1 MFTDLQTSI
10 FASKCLILMR
20 LQINNRKPAVMKKTL
35 ILLSILTSFVASAQS
50 IEINPNG
57 GTNASA
63 ILDLKSTT
71 KGFLLPRMTNDQ
83 MRAIPSPA
91 QGLLVFCTNCG
102 TNGDYYFYKGT
113 DWVTLGST
121 TVSVSTSV
129 GPVSANA
136 DEKGATITNG
146 VLNLAPANATKP
158 GIVTATDQTFGG
170 VKTFSS
176 GIIGNVTGNITGN
189 AATVTTNANL
199 TGDVT
204 SIGNAATVVKINGTS
219 LSGLATGLLKN
230 TTGTGVPTIATAGT
244 DYQLPI
250 TLTTTGSGVATL
262 SSNTLNIPNASYTL
276 PTATSSTL
284 GGVKP
289 DGTTILNDN
298 GVISVAPAAGN
309 YLTSSTGVTTFNGS
323 TTGLTPASA
332 TSGAVNLGGVL
343 VGANGGTGVANTG
356 KTITLGGN
364 LTTSGAFNTALTTTA
379 NTAVTLPVTGTLATL
394 AGSETLT
401 NKTLTSPVLTT
412 PNLGT
417 PSAAVLTNATGLPLN
432 AGVTGILPVANGGT
446 GSSSLTANNLLV
458 GNGTGAVL
466 TIAPTT
472 SGNFLVANGTN
483 WISKSI
489 TLSLSATGSDQPI
502 SILPPYLTIR
512 YCIALEGN
520 YPARNGIDPFMG
532 EIEILPYDFAPKG
545 WADCDGSILAVAQ
558 NQALFSLLGNRYG
571 GNGQTSF
578 ALPDLRG
585 RFPIGQGQRPTF
597 SNYQMGQAGGSETKT
612 LEQTNLPVH
621 THTVSYN

>member
-1 MFTDLQTSI
+1 MLSVT
-10 FASKCLILMR
+10 
-20 LQINNRKPAVMKKTL
+20 PA
-35 ILLSILTSFVASAQS
+35 
-50 IEINPNG
+50 
-57 GTNASA
+57 
-63 ILDLKSTT
+63 
-71 KGFLLPRMTNDQ
+71 
-83 MRAIPSPA
+83 
-91 QGLLVFCTNCG
+91 
-102 TNGDYYFYKGT
+102 
-113 DWVTLGST
+113 
-121 TVSVSTSV
+121 
-129 GPVSANA
+129 
-136 DEKGATITNG
+136 
-146 VLNLAPANATKP
+146 
-158 GIVTATDQTFGG
+158 
-170 VKTFSS
+170 
-176 GIIGNVTGNITGN
+176 
-189 AATVTTNANL
+189 
-199 TGDVT
+199 
-204 SIGNAATVVKINGTS
+204 SIGA
-219 LSGLATGLLKN
+219 
-230 TTGTGVPTIATAGT
+230 
-244 DYQLPI
+244 Q
-250 TLTTTGSGVATL
+250 
-262 SSNTLNIPNASYTL
+262 
-276 PTATSSTL
+276 
-284 GGVKP
+284 
-289 DGTTILNDN
+289 
-298 GVISVAPAAGN
+298 AAGS
-309 YLTSSTGVTTFNGS
+309 YLTSSTGVTSFNGS

-332 TSGAVNLGGVL
+332 TSGAVTLGGIL
-343 VGANGGTGVANTG
+343 AGANGGTGVENTG

-489 TLSLSATGSDQPI
+489 TLSLSATGSGQPI

-512 YCIALEGN
+512 YCIAIYGN
-520 YPARNGIDPFMG
+520 FPARNGIDPFMG
-532 EIEILPYDFAPKG
+532 EIEILPYDFAPNG
-545 WADCDGSILAVAQ
+545 WADCDGSILPVAQ